1 MRVRSPATKQ
11 GERQSARHLEIFC
24 RQWQFRHQLF
34 SELLIPAGTLCRMAL
49 TAEQH
54 TETWLQ
60 LSEATVLIDHNEQ
73 KARHRLERAIRKAWL
88 VRPPGLPQST
98 LDPNVPLRIQV
109 TPLPGLR
116 IEGRAWLDAPVLHWE
131 TSEIECLCKPWTPAR
146 QSSSSTAETQRR
158 ASIEVWGA
166 DLVRLWGGN
175 NSPTQDFAQGNV
187 IETGAEARH
196 FSDEI
201 YGY

>member
-1 MRVRSPATKQ
+1 MRAH
-11 GERQSARHLEIFC
+11 SAD
-24 RQWQFRHQLF
+24 
-34 SELLIPAGTLCRMAL
+34 MAL

-60 LSEATVLIDHNEQ
+60 LSEATILIDHNEQ

-146 QSSSSTAETQRR
+146 QSSSSTAETQRQ

-166 DLVRLWGGN
+166 DLVRRWGGN

-187 IETGAEARH
+187 IETVDERRAEARH

>member
-1 MRVRSPATKQ
+1 MPEGYAASQYPS
-11 GERQSARHLEIFC
+11 ENCS
-24 RQWQFRHQLF
+24 F
-34 SELLIPAGTLCRMAL
+34 SELLIPMHDAAEMDL

-54 TETWLQ
+54 SETWLQ
-60 LSEATVLIDHNEQ
+60 LSEATVLIDHDQQN
-73 KARHRLERAIRKAWL
+73 AREWLERAIETAWL

-98 LDPNVPLRIQV
+98 LDGNVPLRIQV

-116 IEGRAWLDAPVLHWE
+116 IEGRAWLDDPVLHWE

-146 QSSSSTAETQRR
+146 QASSSTAETQCR
-158 ASIEVWGA
+158 ARIEVWGG

-175 NSPTQDFAQGNV
+175 NLPGHAFGQGNNV
-187 IETGAEARH
+187 DTADERGQKPEI
-196 FSDEI
+196 SDEI